1 MESEFGASLVA
12 IEWHVAQGLSN
23 PYAIT
28 RRNGYGLYGTPT
40 AWFDG
45 ASPYSGDANVE
56 AQYRA
61 RVQAA
66 LAVGGT
72 VAVEAAAMLVSGGS
86 AASVA
91 VTVTLA
97 PGETVPDPAGCLV
110 RVALFE
116 EGVSYCCDAEGGSV
130 FPHVGRVVT
139 DGVVL
144 DLSAGD
150 TQVVDEEIALGA
162 GWMRS
167 NLRAVA
173 FVQRTADR
181 TVLNTGP
188 AVTLEPT
195 AVEGVSWGRLKA
207 MHRGR

>member
-1 MESEFGASLVA
+1 MAL
-12 IEWHVAQGLSN
+12 EWHVAQGLSN

-28 RRNGYGLYGTPT
+28 RRNAYGLFGTPT

-45 ASPYSGDANVE
+45 ASAYAGNVDVE

-66 LAVGGT
+66 SAVGGP
-72 VAVEAAAMLVSGGS
+72 VALEATASLVAGGNAA
-86 AASVA
+86 VA

-116 EGVSYCCDAEGGSV
+116 EAVSYCCDAEGGSV
-130 FPHVGRVVT
+130 FPHVGRILT

-144 DLSAGD
+144 DLSTGGV
-150 TQVVDEEIALGA
+150 QHVDEEIPLDA
-162 GWMRS
+162 GWEGA

-173 FVQRTADR
+173 FVQRTVDLK
-181 TVLNTGP
+181 VLNSSP
-188 AVTLEPT
+188 AATLEPT
-195 AVEGVSWGRLKA
+195 AVETLSWGRLKA
-207 MHRGR
+207 MHRTGDR